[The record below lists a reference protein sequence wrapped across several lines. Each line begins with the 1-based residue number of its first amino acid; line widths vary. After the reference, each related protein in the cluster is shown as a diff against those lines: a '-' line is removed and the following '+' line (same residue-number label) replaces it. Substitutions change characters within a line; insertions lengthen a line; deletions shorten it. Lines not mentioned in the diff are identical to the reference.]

1 VTLAVNCAKLG
12 HDQLL
17 AVRDIWKK
25 IGRQMESTIQGGS
38 MHPTL
43 PEGTRIRI
51 RVADDKEYVPGAVV
65 ACLQNEFLFAHR
77 IVYRGQGRHS
87 DVVITQ
93 GDAWILCD
101 SPIRTSAIVGIV
113 ETREVNGEWVPLPAP
128 ARSPQD
134 ARSARRHALAM
145 RLFLRLGLGF
155 ARRMSRLLV
164 THSARRHRVRQPI

>member
-1 VTLAVNCAKLG
+1 MTLAVNCAKLG

-43 PEGTRIRI
+43 PEGARILI
-51 RVADDKEYVPGAVV
+51 RVADDKEYVPGVVV

-77 IVYRGQGRHS
+77 IVYRGRDRLS
-87 DVVITQ
+87 DVVVTQ

-101 SPIRTSAIVGIV
+101 SPTRTSAIVGIV
-113 ETREVNGEWVPLPAP
+113 EAREVNGEWVSLPAP
-128 ARSPQD
+128 ARLPQD
-134 ARSARRHALAM
+134 ARSARWHALAM
-145 RLFLRLGLGF
+145 GWCLKLGLGF

-164 THSARRHRVRQPI
+164 RLYTRRHRRQRI